1 MTKEPITFDKLP
13 QAVSYLTEQVEKI
26 YQLVETLQPIDI
38 DKASILIQKSKPTI
52 YRLARTG
59 LIPAYKRGKKLY
71 FYEDELLKW
80 IDAGKKQ
87 SQALSYQEQSVQILK
102 GMKRKP
108 RNGLNISL

>member
-1 MTKEPITFDKLP
+1 M
-13 QAVSYLTEQVEKI
+13 YLKKI
-26 YQLVETLQPIDI
+26 YQLVETLQPQKLDYQHQLIDI

-71 FYEDELLKW
+71 FYEDELIKW
-80 IDAGKKQ
+80 IEAGKKQ
-87 SQALSYQEQSVQILK
+87 SQPLSYQEQSAQILK

-108 RNGLNISL
+108 RNGVNI

>member
-1 MTKEPITFDKLP
+1 M
-13 QAVSYLTEQVEKI
+13 LT
-26 YQLVETLQPIDI
+26 I

-71 FYEDELLKW
+71 FYEDELFKW
-80 IDAGKKQ
+80 IEGGKKQ
-87 SQALSYQEQSVQILK
+87 SHPLSYQEQSAQILS

-108 RNGLNISL
+108 NTSVNFYR